1 MNFLIAVSFFI
12 IGVIVGVNFRD
23 KIYAK
28 FDIARKKYN
37 ENKKEI
43 IACIIFLLA
52 GILIGVLITLN
63 RKSNSMSL
71 LAEWISGIGT
81 LSAVVVSLWLATGR
95 KSRLK
100 INHGQNF
107 NKFEQKEIYFV
118 AYNLSD
124 EAMTLEFYGVKK
136 IGDKLFERVTEDQP
150 QRVKAGDFQKKS
162 LTLDFIKQ
170 KLNID
175 DDYKGSIVSCFAEP
189 DGTKHCEVINWK
201 EEISK
206 FEKLDQKI
214 KAEKE

>member
-1 MNFLIAVSFFI
+1 MNLLITVSFFI

-28 FDIARKKYN
+28 FDIVRKKYN

-52 GILIGVLITLN
+52 GILIGILITL
-63 RKSNSMSL
+63 KSKPNSMSL

-100 INHGQNF
+100 INHGQDL
-107 NKFEQKEIYFV
+107 NKFGQKEIYFV

-136 IGDKLFERVTEDQP
+136 IGDKLFERVTEIKP

-162 LTLDFIKQ
+162 LSLDFVER

-175 DDYKGSIVSCFAEP
+175 NDYKGSIVSCFAEP
-189 DGTKHCEVINWK
+189 DGTRHCEVINWE

-206 FEKLDQKI
+206 FEKLDQEI
-214 KAEKE
+214 KVENR